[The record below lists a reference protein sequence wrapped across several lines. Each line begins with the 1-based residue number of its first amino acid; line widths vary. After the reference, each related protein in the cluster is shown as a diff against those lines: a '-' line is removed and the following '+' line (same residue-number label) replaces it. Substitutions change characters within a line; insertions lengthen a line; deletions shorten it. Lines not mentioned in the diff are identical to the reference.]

1 LNVGP
6 TGEGIIPPEAV
17 GILERIGRWYNMV
30 RESFEDVVPASHL
43 TANRN
48 ILITRRWNTMYVHLH
63 REPVSEVVKL
73 KPINVTPRRAI
84 LLNNGESVEFAVN
97 MVPSDHTEQK
107 KYLRLRKLPVNE
119 MSNTVLI
126 VKLEFDDLTAIE
138 NLQNKPQDK
147 NDIMKR

>member
-1 LNVGP
+1 
-6 TGEGIIPPEAV
+6 
-17 GILERIGRWYNMV
+17 
-30 RESFEDVVPASHL
+30 
-43 TANRN
+43 
-48 ILITRRWNTMYVHLH
+48 MYVHLH